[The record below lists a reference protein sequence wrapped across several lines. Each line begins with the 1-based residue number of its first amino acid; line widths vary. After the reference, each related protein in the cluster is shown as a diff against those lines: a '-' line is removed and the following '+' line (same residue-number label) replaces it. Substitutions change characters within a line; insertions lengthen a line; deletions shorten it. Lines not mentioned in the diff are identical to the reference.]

1 MKKQHISFIEKHHIS
16 IGYFAAQTGLSIR
29 ALRLY
34 DEVGLLKPAVV
45 VKHNKY
51 RYYKPD
57 QIAIAQQ
64 IKTYRE
70 NELPLEEIKQILN
83 HPLSATQH
91 LEQHLERLR
100 QRLTQQQMIIGQL
113 EQILAKTR

>member
-1 MKKQHISFIEKHHIS
+1 MEEQHIS
-16 IGYFAAQTGLSIR
+16 IGYFASQTGLSIR

-51 RYYKPD
+51 RYYKIE
-57 QIAIAQQ
+57 QIPIALE
-64 IKTYRE
+64 IKTYRD
-70 NELPLEEIKQILN
+70 NDVPLEEIKQILN
-83 HPLSATQH
+83 HPPSAKER

-100 QRLTQQQMIIGQL
+100 QRLIQHQMMIGQL
-113 EQILAKTR
+113 EQMLHQTR